1 MLTADFMRHFKM
13 FSDDGEVFSED
24 SSGSTYFQRLK
35 VVIWEISSTAILAM
49 KISKVSA
56 LACPIIF
63 SGREDGT
70 KKTTV
75 FFNSKVVLQGICE
88 ILPPL
93 PIILISS
100 LINY

>member
-1 MLTADFMRHFKM
+1 M

-24 SSGSTYFQRLK
+24 SSGSAIFS
-35 VVIWEISSTAILAM
+35 EAESSDLEELCD
-49 KISKVSA
+49 SDSGDEHFVSA

-63 SGREDGT
+63 SGHEDGK